1 MAGLDGIENKID
13 PGQPFDKDTYTL
25 SAKEAKKLK
34 TVPGSLEQAINALE
48 KDHKFLLK
56 GGVYTQDVIDVWID
70 YKRRK
75 EIDEIRLRPHPHE
88 FYLYFD
94 I

>member
-1 MAGLDGIENKID
+1 M
-13 PGQPFDKDTYTL
+13 
-25 SAKEAKKLK
+25 K

-48 KDHKFLLK
+48 KDHKFLLT
-56 GGVYTQDVIDVWID
+56 GGVFTQDVIDTWIE